1 MLTIYTEALAKNA
14 CETYSDYEYIY
25 THIERNN
32 ITISKLLCLHKNFN
46 TNLYSNCAPRS
57 GVGRGDNK

>member
-25 THIERNN
+25 IYTYREKQYYNIE
-32 ITISKLLCLHKNFN
+32 TALS
-46 TNLYSNCAPRS
+46 T
-57 GVGRGDNK
+57 